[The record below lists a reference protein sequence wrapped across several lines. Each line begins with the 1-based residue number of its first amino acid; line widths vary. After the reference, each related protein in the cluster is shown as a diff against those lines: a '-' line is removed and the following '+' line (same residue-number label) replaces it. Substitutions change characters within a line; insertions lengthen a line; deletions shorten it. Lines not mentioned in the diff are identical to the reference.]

1 MLFKKHKMKKDHE
14 SFAESVKLIEQKQ
27 FYHDIS
33 EISKTLKHID
43 ETLCAKKFSD
53 LLGAVLK
60 VDDNKPLPK
69 DTRN

>member
-33 EISKTLKHID
+33 EISKTLKSINQ
-43 ETLCAKKFSD
+43 TLCSNKLD
-53 LLGAVLK
+53 EILGPLIG
-60 VDDNKPLPK
+60 VDKTEPLPK
-69 DTRN
+69 DTKN